1 MSWYY
6 NRRGEELWYEDD
18 GSGLPVVLL
27 HGWCMSSA
35 VWKYQFEG
43 LTPSMRL
50 IAPDLRGHGRS
61 REISG
66 GLNFDGFAEDLVDL
80 FDALGLAKVVLVGW
94 SMGAQIALQ
103 SCAELSG
110 RLAGMVLLSA
120 TPCFTASADFPHAL
134 ALSEVVGMRLKVQR
148 NTQRA
153 VDGFYA
159 RLFAAGELENSFSA
173 AEIKQLFSTM
183 SPPDTA
189 AMLEA
194 LDALARTDLCHLL
207 ATITAPTLILNG
219 ALDQICLPEASYYL
233 KTDIPNA
240 RQIIFPEC
248 GHALFLTRSEEFNT
262 EIIRFVRSVCE
273 QDA

>member
-1 MSWYY
+1 
-6 NRRGEELWYEDD
+6 
-18 GSGLPVVLL
+18 
-27 HGWCMSSA
+27 MSSA

-43 LTPSMRL
+43 LAPSTRL

-80 FDALGLAKVVLVGW
+80 FDSLNLAKVVLVGW

-134 ALSEVVGMRLKVQR
+134 ALNEVVGMRLKVQR
-148 NTQRA
+148 NIRRA
-153 VDGFYA
+153 VDGFSA
-159 RLFAAGELENSFSA
+159 RLFAAGELEKSSSA
-173 AEIKQLFSTM
+173 AEIKQLLSTI

-189 AMLEA
+189 AMLDA
-194 LDALARTDLCHLL
+194 LDALAGTDMRHLL
-207 ATITAPTLILNG
+207 ATITVPTLILNG
-219 ALDQICLPEASYYL
+219 ALDQICLPQASSYL
-233 KTDIPNA
+233 KTHIPHA
-240 RQIIFPEC
+240 RQIVFPEC
-248 GHALFLTRSEEFNT
+248 GHAPFLTQRCQFTAET
-262 EIIRFVRSVCE
+262 IRFTRSVCE